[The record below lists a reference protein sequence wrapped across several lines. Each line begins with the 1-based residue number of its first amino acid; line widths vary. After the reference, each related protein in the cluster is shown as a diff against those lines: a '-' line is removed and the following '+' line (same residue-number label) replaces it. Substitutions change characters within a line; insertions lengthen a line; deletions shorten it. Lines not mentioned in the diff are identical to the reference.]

1 MLPIGC
7 IYPTWHPHQTRAR
20 VKFHSTKLKTAKKS
34 RSKAAQTT
42 PKKSASMAIVEAP
55 TRVATPKRGR
65 RRVLWRIHSSEKIS
79 TTFPFLLA
87 EGDVAE
93 RYVEVRRC

>member
-1 MLPIGC
+1 MLPIGG

-20 VKFHSTKLKTAKKS
+20 VKFYSTKLKTAKKS

-55 TRVATPKRGR
+55 TRAATPKPRAKKVALANTLVR
-65 RRVLWRIHSSEKIS
+65 KNLYHFS
-79 TTFPFLLA
+79 FPA
-87 EGDVAE
+87 
-93 RYVEVRRC
+93 R

>member
-1 MLPIGC
+1 MLPIGG

-34 RSKAAQTT
+34 RSKAAQMT

-55 TRVATPKRGR
+55 TRAATQ
-65 RRVLWRIHSSEKIS
+65 
-79 TTFPFLLA
+79 A
-87 EGDVAE
+87 EGE
-93 RYVEVRRC
+93 EGCFGEYTRPKKPLPLFLSCSLRETSRRGM